1 MTFDLEALLRE
12 RAIQTHFQPILSLR
26 KQQVIGVEALSRGV
40 MTAPGQAPRHIA
52 PLALFDCARK
62 TGRLLELDRLC
73 CQTALRNFAHIQQVQ
88 DDLIL
93 FLNLHLGSVQQESAQ
108 AHDLIHVQ
116 QNYGIEPR
124 RIVIEVLEHEVEDLE
139 RFKADIEVLRSCG
152 FLIALDDVGA
162 GHSNLDRIAFVRPD
176 ILKIDRALLHEIHC
190 DYHKQEVF
198 KSLVNLSEKIGG
210 WTVSEG
216 LETEEDALMALD
228 LGGDMMQGYFLARPQ
243 PISMQPMADEIEYSK
258 GNLQE
263 TARHFKE
270 RMVERIS
277 AKRLQH
283 ETRLQIVSDLRHAL
297 HHTPENEFESRLRPV
312 VALHSL
318 IESVCVLDNCGLQTT
333 DTITRMEREEEQKT
347 VIFAPPR
354 KGTDHSMKEY
364 FYCLVEAG
372 VDPFFS
378 SPYVPL
384 PSGDLCV
391 SVSTHFADAHGTP
404 FVLCIHL
411 NATNSMTLEPAPFAL
426 QANHV

>member
-1 MTFDLEALLRE
+1 MSFDLETLLRQ

-26 KQQVIGVEALSRGV
+26 KQHLMGVEALSRGV
-40 MTAPGQAPRHIA
+40 IMAPNQPLQQIA
-52 PLALFDCARK
+52 PLALFDCARSQ
-62 TGRLLELDRLC
+62 GRLLELDRLC
-73 CQTALRNFAHIQQVQ
+73 CQAALRSFAELQPVQ

-93 FLNLHLGSVQQESAQ
+93 FLNLHLGSVQQGSAQ
-108 AHDLIHVQ
+108 FHDLMHVE

-124 RIVIEVLEHEVEDLE
+124 RIVIEVLEHEIEDLE
-139 RFKADIEVLRSCG
+139 RFKRDIEALRDCG

-176 ILKIDRALLHEIHC
+176 ILKIDRVLTQDIHS

-216 LETEEDALMALD
+216 LETEDDTLMALD
-228 LGGDMMQGYFLARPQ
+228 LGGDMMQGYFFARPQ
-243 PISMQPMADEIEYSK
+243 LMQLPLASGEIEYSK
-258 GNLQE
+258 GNLQD
-263 TARHFKE
+263 TAHHFKK
-270 RMVERIS
+270 RIIERID
-277 AKRLQH
+277 AKRSQH

-297 HHTPENEFESRLRPV
+297 HHSSADEFESRLRGV
-312 VALHSL
+312 VAGHSM
-318 IESVCVLDNCGLQTT
+318 IESVCVLNDCGLQVS

-347 VIFAPPR
+347 IIFAPPR

-378 SPYVPL
+378 NPYVPL

-391 SVSTHFADAHGTP
+391 TVVTRFADKHGTP
-404 FVLCIHL
+404 FVLCVHL
-411 NATNSMTLEPAPFAL
+411 NAMNSLTLEPEPFAL
-426 QANHV
+426 QANRV

>member
-1 MTFDLEALLRE
+1 MSFDLETLLRQ

-26 KQQVIGVEALSRGV
+26 KQQVMGVEALSRGV
-40 MTAPGQAPRHIA
+40 VAVPGQ
-52 PLALFDCARK
+52 PLQQIPPLVLFECARAE
-62 TGRLLELDRLC
+62 GRLLELDRLC
-73 CQTALRNFAHIQQVQ
+73 CQTALRSFAQLQQVQ

-108 AHDLIHVQ
+108 FHDLIHVQ

-124 RIVIEVLEHEVEDLE
+124 RIVIEVLEHEIEDLE
-139 RFKADIEVLRSCG
+139 RFKRDIEALRECG

-176 ILKIDRALLHEIHC
+176 ILKIDRVLTQDIHS

-216 LETEEDALMALD
+216 LETEDDALMALD
-228 LGGDMMQGYFLARPQ
+228 LGGDMMQGYFFARPQ
-243 PISMQPMADEIEYSK
+243 LMQLPLASGEIEYSK

-263 TARHFKE
+263 TAHHFKK
-270 RMVERIS
+270 RIIERIE
-277 AKRLQH
+277 AKRSQH
-283 ETRLQIVSDLRHAL
+283 EKRVQIVDGLQQA
-297 HHTPENEFESRLRPV
+297 PEDEFEMRLHNV
-312 VALHSL
+312 VIHHSL
-318 IESVCVLDNCGLQTT
+318 IESVCVLDNCGVQIS

-347 VIFAPPR
+347 AIFAPPH

-378 SPYVPL
+378 NPYVPL

-391 SVSTHFADAHGTP
+391 TVATRFVDEHGTP
-404 FVLCIHL
+404 FVLCVHL
-411 NATNSMTLEPAPFAL
+411 NATNSMTLEPEPFAL
-426 QANHV
+426 QGNRV